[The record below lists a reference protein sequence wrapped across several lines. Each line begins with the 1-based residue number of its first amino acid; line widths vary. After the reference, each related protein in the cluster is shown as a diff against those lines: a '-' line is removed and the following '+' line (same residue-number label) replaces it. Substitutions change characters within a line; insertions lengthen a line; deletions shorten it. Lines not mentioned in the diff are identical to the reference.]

1 MKKKKRKKP
10 KIIKNNN
17 FNRNL
22 YFLFYD
28 IKYIFKK
35 IYIIFL
41 LFINPKK
48 MYLTK

>member
-1 MKKKKRKKP
+1 MKKKKRKKQ

-28 IKYIFKK
+28 IKYIFKE
-35 IYIIFL
+35 IYIIFF
-41 LFINPKK
+41 FII
-48 MYLTK
+48 